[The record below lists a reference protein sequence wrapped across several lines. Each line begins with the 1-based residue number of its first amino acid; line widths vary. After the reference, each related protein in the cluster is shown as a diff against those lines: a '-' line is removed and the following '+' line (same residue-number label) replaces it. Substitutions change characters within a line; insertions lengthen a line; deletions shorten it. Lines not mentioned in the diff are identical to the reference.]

1 MGPTKRAEE
10 PRVAETRSS
19 SLLATVCTRR
29 PRQPGSPWR
38 AGPWVDLCGFEP
50 QKTWPRRTWQPGL
63 NEGCGDEQMN
73 GRRAECGTKA
83 CKMAF
88 SRTARVVA
96 RPRPGRGP
104 PAPGTLQH
112 GPRGR
117 TKARNM
123 AGSRTPGPA
132 PSRNGS
138 RASRAWVSA
147 AQNRGDSRRVLGP
160 AGPAMRPGPLTARPA
175 RAARAGPTQPA
186 LGARRET
193 EASSDCGRV
202 GSARGPRGFPPA
214 FPT

>member
-1 MGPTKRAEE
+1 MDGGPNAGQRLARWRSLG
-10 PRVAETRSS
+10 PRE
-19 SLLATVCTRR
+19 
-29 PRQPGSPWR
+29 W
-38 AGPWVDLCGFEP
+38 W
-50 QKTWPRRTWQPGL
+50 PGL
-63 NEGCGDEQMN
+63 GRGG
-73 GRRAECGTKA
+73 GRR
-83 CKMAF
+83 
-88 SRTARVVA
+88 R
-96 RPRPGRGP
+96 RGP
-104 PAPGTLQH
+104 CSAG
-112 GPRGR
+112 RAAR

-138 RASRAWVSA
+138 RAGRAWVSA